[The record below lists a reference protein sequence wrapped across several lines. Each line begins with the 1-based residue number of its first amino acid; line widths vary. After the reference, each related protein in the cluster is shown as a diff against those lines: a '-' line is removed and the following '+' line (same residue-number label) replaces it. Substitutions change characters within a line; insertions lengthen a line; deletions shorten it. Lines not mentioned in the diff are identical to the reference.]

1 MALTYFD
8 TSVVLSL
15 HIPDIHTERV
25 VSVVRSLR
33 GGFAV
38 SPWTRAEIAS
48 ALGIMVRRK
57 DISATNA
64 QAAFDDMHVFCDD
77 AQMLAITA
85 AAYDLAT
92 RWMLDF
98 GLGLRAGDA
107 LHGAIC
113 KLNKAQLFTADALLL
128 RALRKLGQKP
138 LGVGRFSMG

>member
-8 TSVVLSL
+8 TSIILSL
-15 HIPDIHTERV
+15 HIADVHTGPV
-25 VSVVRSLR
+25 TTIVSAMR

-38 SPWTRAEIAS
+38 SAWTRTEIAS

-57 DISATNA
+57 DIGAMNA
-64 QAAFDDMHVFCDD
+64 QAAFDDMQAFCDD
-77 AQMLAITA
+77 AQTLPVTA
-85 AAYDLAT
+85 VAYDLAT

-98 GLGLRAGDA
+98 DLGLRAGDA

-113 KLNKAQLFTADALLL
+113 KINKARLFSADSGLV

-138 LGVGRFSMG
+138 LGL